1 MRTIWIMPGRFG
13 LVIGQASSGLETG
26 ADFKAAFKNTLTW
39 LVQHVNGWAERR
51 RQRLDLAMLT
61 DDELKDIGL
70 ERSDALRESQ
80 KPFWQV

>member
-26 ADFKAAFKNTLTW
+26 ADFTAAMKNTLAW
-39 LVQHVNGWAERR
+39 LVQHVNCWAERR

-70 ERSDALRESQ
+70 NRLDARRESE
-80 KPFWQV
+80 KPFWQL